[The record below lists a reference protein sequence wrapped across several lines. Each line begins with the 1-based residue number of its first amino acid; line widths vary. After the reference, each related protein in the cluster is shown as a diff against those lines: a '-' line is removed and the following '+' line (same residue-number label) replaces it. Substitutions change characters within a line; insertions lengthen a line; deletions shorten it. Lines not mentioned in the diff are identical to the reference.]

1 MFASGADVPAG
12 TFPVGCCG
20 VEEFGGDVDDDEGA
34 VFAGA
39 VFGGGVE
46 EDAADV
52 DEGSVVV

>member
-1 MFASGADVPAG
+1 M
-12 TFPVGCCG
+12 
-20 VEEFGGDVDDDEGA
+20 DDDEGA

-52 DEGSVVV
+52 DERVGRGVGANPRGGLFLWASPEIVEDFS